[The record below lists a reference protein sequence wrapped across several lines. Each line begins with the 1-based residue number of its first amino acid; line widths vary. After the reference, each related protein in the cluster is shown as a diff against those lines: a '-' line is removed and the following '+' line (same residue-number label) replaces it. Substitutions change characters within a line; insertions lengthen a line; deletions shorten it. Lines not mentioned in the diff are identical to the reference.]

1 MSQSFRQVRC
11 RADRRSRLCGCA
23 WGLLFLW
30 ASGVGQ
36 AGRAATDLP
45 PPPSAVV
52 SEEIPG
58 EVGLFEWLA
67 RTISPRVRAWDEE
80 LARLHHEISGLPSP
94 VGVVNGVRI
103 GWHTN
108 LIYAPDRPI
117 WVQVDL
123 GKTWPVGPIAL
134 VPARTV
140 TEVGYGFPLR
150 FRVELSATVDFPD
163 PVTVADR
170 TGEDFP
176 NPGLLP
182 VVVDA
187 GGRAAR
193 FVRVTVVKTQSGH
206 GEGMAALGELIVLS
220 GLRNVAAGRP
230 VRASSSYRSV
240 PAWHAQNLTDGSSV
254 LGPPVGPAT
263 SPSNGYLAQKADE
276 ADLEKWVQVDLGRTA
291 PIDEVRMFPAR
302 PPELADRPGHGF
314 PLRFIVEAAN
324 DAEFHSPHTLFDARA
339 IDFENPADFP
349 VALPG
354 NGTAARYVRVTAT
367 KLYDRVQRPSFA
379 LAELQVWSGS
389 VNLARGAAV
398 TALDQWDN
406 GQPRWFPAAL
416 VDGFNSRNRI
426 LDYPTWLGGLSR
438 EREIGLQIAGIGAER
453 RAVVRSVGVWFRRG
467 SVAGGSL
474 LLGAGIVMGI
484 RVRRLRR
491 RALEELRRRI
501 ASDLHDEIGSNLG
514 SIALLSEAAGRQSG
528 DPAARADFHE
538 ISRVAGQ
545 TNEALREIV
554 WLLNSR
560 AVTRAELIARMRENA
575 HVLLGEI
582 PVVFEVPEHLREGAC
597 PLEFTRNVWLI
608 FKEALHN
615 IAKHAGATGVRIRV
629 AEPAGGFQLEIVDD
643 GGGFSVADGEFGH
656 GLANGRRRAEQLGAT
671 LQVTSQPGQG
681 TAVTL
686 TIPKP

>member
-1 MSQSFRQVRC
+1 M
-11 RADRRSRLCGCA
+11 AGCLA
-23 WGLLFLW
+23 VS
-30 ASGVGQ
+30 AAVHSPTQTSAV
-36 AGRAATDLP
+36 ATDET
-45 PPPSAVV
+45 S
-52 SEEIPG
+52 S
-58 EVGLFEWLA
+58 EVGFSEWLA
-67 RTISPRVRAWDEE
+67 RTISPRVRAWDDQ
-80 LARLHHEISGLPSP
+80 LARLHHEISGLPCP

-123 GKTWPVGPIAL
+123 GKTWAVGQIAL
-134 VPARTV
+134 VPARTL

-150 FRVELSATVDFPD
+150 FRVELSATGDFHD

-206 GEGMAALGELIVLS
+206 GDGMAALGELIVLS
-220 GLRNVAAGRP
+220 GPRNVAAGRP

-254 LGPPVGPAT
+254 LGPPAGLET

-291 PIDEVRMFPAR
+291 PIDEVRLFPSR

-324 DAEFHSPHTLFDARA
+324 DAEFRSPHTLFDARA

-349 VALPG
+349 VTLPG
-354 NGTAARYVRVTAT
+354 NGATARYVRVTAT

-389 VNLARGAAV
+389 VNLARGAVV

-406 GQPRWFPAAL
+406 GQPRWSPAAL

-426 LDYPTWLGGLSR
+426 LDYPAWLTGLSR
-438 EREIGLQIAGIGAER
+438 EREIGLQIAELGAER
-453 RAVVRSVGVWFRRG
+453 RAAVRTIGVWFGRA
-467 SVAGGSL
+467 SAAGGL
-474 LLGAGIVMGI
+474 LLIGAGIVVGI
-484 RVRRLRR
+484 RARRLRR
-491 RALEELRRRI
+491 RALEALRRRI

-528 DPAARADFHE
+528 DSAARADFHE

-575 HVLLGEI
+575 HVLLGET
-582 PVVFEVPEHLREGAC
+582 PVEFEVPEHLRAGAC
-597 PLEFTRNVWLI
+597 PLEFTRNIWLI

-615 IAKHAGATGVRIRV
+615 IAKHAGATGVRIRI
-629 AEPAGGFQLEIVDD
+629 AEPAGGFELEIVDD
-643 GGGFSVADGEFGH
+643 GRGCCLADVDHGN
-656 GLANGRRRAEQLGAT
+656 GLANLRLRAAQLGAT
-671 LQVTSQPGQG
+671 LRVASQPGQG
-681 TAVTL
+681 TALTL